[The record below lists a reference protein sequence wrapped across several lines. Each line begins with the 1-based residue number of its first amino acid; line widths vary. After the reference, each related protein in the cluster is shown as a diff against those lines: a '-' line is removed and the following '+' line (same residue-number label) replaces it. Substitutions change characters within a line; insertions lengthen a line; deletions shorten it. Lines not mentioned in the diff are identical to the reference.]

1 MNINDIV
8 ILRKH
13 DEYHHRGVIGNRYIV
28 TEIKKT
34 EVKLCAEESNDLCFY
49 TSPDN
54 VEPLVQC
61 TIPSWKEDNL
71 RWIQTRTDSDDFA
84 EKLDEV
90 ASKVV
95 NLLKS
100 KNKAYGNTALDP
112 VQIFSRLDATEAICA
127 RIDDKIM
134 RIKNKGIND
143 QTEDTIS
150 DIIGYLILLK
160 VAIAKQSKPVDKKE
174 EKSPWAEPYFKPYS
188 SSWSQ

>member
-13 DEYHHRGVIGNRYIV
+13 DQYHHRGVIGNRYIV

-49 TSPDN
+49 TSPSN

-61 TIPSWKEDNL
+61 TIPSWVETSTN
-71 RWIQTRTDSDDFA
+71 SDDFA
-84 EKLDEV
+84 DKLDKVSSEV
-90 ASKVV
+90 VA
-95 NLLKS
+95 LLKS

-112 VQIFSRLDATEAICA
+112 VQIFSRLDATEALCA

-143 QTEDTIS
+143 QTEDTV
-150 DIIGYLILLK
+150 DDLIGYLLLLK
-160 VAIAKQSKPVDKKE
+160 MSM
-174 EKSPWAEPYFKPYS
+174 
-188 SSWSQ
+188 

>member
-13 DEYHHRGVIGNRYIV
+13 DQYHHRGVIGNRYIV

-49 TSPDN
+49 TSPSN

-61 TIPSWKEDNL
+61 TIPSWVETSTN
-71 RWIQTRTDSDDFA
+71 SDDFA
-84 EKLDEV
+84 DKLDKVSSEV
-90 ASKVV
+90 VA
-95 NLLKS
+95 LLKS

-112 VQIFSRLDATEAICA
+112 VQIFSRLDATEALCA

-143 QTEDTIS
+143 QTEDTV
-150 DIIGYLILLK
+150 DDLIGYLLLLK
-160 VAIAKQSKPVDKKE
+160 MSMQ
-174 EKSPWAEPYFKPYS
+174 
-188 SSWSQ
+188 

>member
-13 DEYHHRGVIGNRYIV
+13 DQYHHRGVIGNRYIV

-143 QTEDTIS
+143 QTEDTV
-150 DIIGYLILLK
+150 DDLIGYLLLLK
-160 VAIAKQSKPVDKKE
+160 MSM
-174 EKSPWAEPYFKPYS
+174 
-188 SSWSQ
+188 

>member
-13 DEYHHRGVIGNRYIV
+13 DQYHHRGVIGSRYIV

-34 EVKLCAEESNDLCFY
+34 ELKLCAEESNDLCFY
-49 TSPDN
+49 TSPSN

-61 TIPSWKEDNL
+61 TIPSWVE
-71 RWIQTRTDSDDFA
+71 TSTHSDDFA
-84 EKLDEV
+84 DKLDKVSSEV
-90 ASKVV
+90 VA
-95 NLLKS
+95 LLKS

-112 VQIFSRLDATEAICA
+112 VQIFSRLDATEALCA

-143 QTEDTIS
+143 QTEDTV
-150 DIIGYLILLK
+150 DDLIGYLLLLK
-160 VAIAKQSKPVDKKE
+160 MSMQ
-174 EKSPWAEPYFKPYS
+174 
-188 SSWSQ
+188 

>member
-13 DEYHHRGVIGNRYIV
+13 DEYQHRGVIGNRYIV

-71 RWIQTRTDSDDFA
+71 RWIQTRTDSNDFA

-143 QTEDTIS
+143 QTEDTV
-150 DIIGYLILLK
+150 DDLIGYLLLLK
-160 VAIAKQSKPVDKKE
+160 MSM
-174 EKSPWAEPYFKPYS
+174 
-188 SSWSQ
+188 

>member
-143 QTEDTIS
+143 QTEDTV
-150 DIIGYLILLK
+150 DDLIGYLLLLK
-160 VAIAKQSKPVDKKE
+160 MSM
-174 EKSPWAEPYFKPYS
+174 
-188 SSWSQ
+188 